1 MLICALR
8 DHPQFT
14 AYLAL
19 AAVCFFWGTTYLGIR
34 IALESVSPVVLV
46 AARFTLSGL
55 VLLVVAAATGTRLPP
70 RREWIRTA
78 ANGIVILGIGNG
90 CLAFAEQ
97 WIPSGL
103 AALFITTSPFWMVGL
118 EAAIPGGER
127 LHAPTIAGMLIGL
140 SGVALLVA
148 PSAGGG
154 WHGPLLTGFLILQL
168 GCSGWALGSI
178 AQRRTNAAAHPVV
191 SGAIQQLAT
200 GIVYLL
206 PAFVLKGP
214 PVHWSTRGVLAIVYL
229 IVFGSIVG
237 YSAYIY
243 ALKELPVAIVSIYNY
258 VNPVIAVFL
267 GWLVFREP
275 FGWRE
280 AVATLVIFAGIA
292 IVKTYGRKPATA
304 IAR

>member
-19 AAVCFFWGTTYLGIR
+19 AAVCFVWGTTYLGIR
-34 IALESVSPVVLV
+34 IALESVSPAVLI
-46 AARFTLSGL
+46 ASRFTLSGL
-55 VLLVVAAATGTRLPP
+55 ILLVVAAATGTKMPP

-90 CLAFAEQ
+90 CLAYAEQ

-103 AALFITTSPFWMVGL
+103 AALFITTSPFWMVGI

-148 PSAGGG
+148 PSATGGL
-154 WHGPLLTGFLILQL
+154 HGPILIGFLILQL
-168 GCSGWALGSI
+168 GGAGWSLGSI
-178 AQRRTNAAAHPVV
+178 AQRRTKATAHPVV

-200 GIVYLL
+200 GLVYVV
-206 PAFVLKGP
+206 PAILLKGHAI
-214 PVHWSTRGVLAIVYL
+214 HWSTRGILAIVYL
-229 IVFGSIVG
+229 MVFGSIVG
-237 YSAYIY
+237 YSAYIF

-258 VNPVIAVFL
+258 VNPIVAVFL
-267 GWLVFREP
+267 GWLVYREP

-280 AVATLVIFAGIA
+280 AMAMTVIFAGIA
-292 IVKTYGRKPATA
+292 IVKTYGRKPVIATA
-304 IAR
+304 R